1 MYSVIDDEPF
11 GDIFARVMLDHPGSY
26 QKSDGLLDD
35 NLDDENDACDVLCL
49 PVILQRCVLEPLTT
63 Q

>member
-1 MYSVIDDEPF
+1 
-11 GDIFARVMLDHPGSY
+11 MLDHPGFY
-26 QKSDGLLDD
+26 HESDGILDD
-35 NLDDENDACDVLCL
+35 NLDGENDACDVLCL